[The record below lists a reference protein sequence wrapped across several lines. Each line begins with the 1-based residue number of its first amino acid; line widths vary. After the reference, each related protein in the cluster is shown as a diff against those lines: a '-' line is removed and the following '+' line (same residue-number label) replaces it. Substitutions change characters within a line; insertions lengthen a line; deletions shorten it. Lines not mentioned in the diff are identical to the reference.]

1 MANERH
7 SYPDDY
13 RGTRTKGRRSGSLWY
28 SERDGEGDIT
38 FFEYYDNLYSTQ
50 RVEVLTDWI
59 GMLQREL
66 RVQQA
71 MMEKEASELFKL
83 PFANQ

>member
-7 SYPDDY
+7 SYPDNY
-13 RGTRTKGRRSGSLWY
+13 TGTRTKGRRAGTIWY
-28 SERDGEGDIT
+28 SEKDEEGDVT
-38 FFEYYDNLYSTQ
+38 FFEYFDDLYSTQ

-71 MMEKEASELFKL
+71 MLEKEVAELFGM
-83 PFANQ
+83 PEGNQ

>member
-1 MANERH
+1 MA
-7 SYPDDY
+7 
-13 RGTRTKGRRSGSLWY
+13 
-28 SERDGEGDIT
+28 GEGDIT